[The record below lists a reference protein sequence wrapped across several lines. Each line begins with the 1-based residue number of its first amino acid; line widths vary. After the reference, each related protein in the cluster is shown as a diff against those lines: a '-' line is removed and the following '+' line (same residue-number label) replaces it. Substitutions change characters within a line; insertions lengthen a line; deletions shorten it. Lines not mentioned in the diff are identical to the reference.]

1 MPKNYKGSNPTLWLH
16 TPEPA
21 IILPKRKFNPKEL
34 YRPRIFLWLPHFL
47 VKELRCP
54 QCNSILEKNGAIPPR
69 RITDIED
76 SFYIV
81 TWSYYCRSNCL
92 STFRGW
98 SPQLLQSL
106 PPYIQLAFPA
116 FMSRKSGLSKQVMSQ
131 LRVGNQ
137 HKMGPSGVHSLLVEM
152 HTLRY
157 NALQLQYCE
166 AVFEEALLLEQDQQ
180 SQEGLKKYFSSSR
193 DHYEAFGNFSD
204 PHRYAGFV
212 PSERYLSSMLNKA
225 IEMEEADA
233 NQHTSCLEPDQ
244 IAIDDS
250 HKVNTMFESFCQC
263 SILLSKMHIQGE
275 RAYCEGGWGAC
286 ILGTLDLHDE
296 PVYPKADI
304 DTHKIT

>member
-1 MPKNYKGSNPTLWLH
+1 MARACTVDVCWMAAAG
-16 TPEPA
+16 A
-21 IILPKRKFNPKEL
+21 CKEL
-34 YRPRIFLWLPHFL
+34 SGRLSR
-47 VKELRCP
+47 EG
-54 QCNSILEKNGAIPPR
+54 GAAAA
-69 RITDIED
+69 
-76 SFYIV
+76 
-81 TWSYYCRSNCL
+81 
-92 STFRGW
+92 G
-98 SPQLLQSL
+98 
-106 PPYIQLAFPA
+106 
-116 FMSRKSGLSKQVMSQ
+116 
-131 LRVGNQ
+131 
-137 HKMGPSGVHSLLVEM
+137 
-152 HTLRY
+152 
-157 NALQLQYCE
+157 
-166 AVFEEALLLEQDQQ
+166 
-180 SQEGLKKYFSSSR
+180 
-193 DHYEAFGNFSD
+193 AFGNFSD